1 GAADYKPIVMLRE
14 HHDQASIAMHYRA
27 ADFCYVSSLHD
38 GMNLVAKEFVVS
50 RDDELGVLLLSQF
63 AGASRELS
71 EALIVNPYD
80 LDAAAGAMARAVD
93 MSVSEQRDRMRA
105 LRAHVRENNVFRWAG
120 R

>member
-1 GAADYKPIVMLRE
+1 
-14 HHDQASIAMHYRA
+14 
-27 ADFCYVSSLHD
+27 
-38 GMNLVAKEFVVS
+38 MNLVAKEFVVS

-80 LDAAAGAMARAVD
+80 LDAAAGAMAQAAD

-105 LRAHVRENNVFRWAG
+105 MRAQVRENNVFRWAG
-120 R
+120 RLLSDTARERRRVQLAERLSGVPEFEAAI